1 MREGNM
7 GMIYGLAYFLSFLI
21 GIMLFSLV
29 VHQTDYSSIL
39 INEEGFGV
47 SGSELDITMKA
58 FIDQYGQNFRTYK
71 HGDLHGAL
79 IGIFV
84 ALPILMTNGLFE
96 RKKVKY
102 GFVNAGYWI
111 ITLSLMGGILFQWG

>member
-1 MREGNM
+1 
-7 GMIYGLAYFLSFLI
+7 MIYGLAYFLSFLM
-21 GIMLFSLV
+21 GIMLFSFV